1 MKHSSIL
8 FGSLSIALFAS
19 LYACMGDD
27 LPHSLSINGKS
38 TSVLPEVA
46 LEDRTTV
53 SNAVIFNDE
62 ASIPSQCYTDTQGQH
77 NPCYTCHQMY
87 DRQTDFRL
95 NKLDDGGLQGA
106 YIFSDVGVTNHWSN
120 LFKDKQDWLK
130 QVSDDAIQE
139 YINTENYTGLAPR
152 LKQQDWQG
160 FIPDLANYQNAAA
173 AFDER
178 GLALDGSNWVA
189 FNYKPFPGTFW
200 PTNGAT
206 DDVLIR
212 LDKPFRE
219 LNGKFNRNVY
229 FINLTLAELNI
240 KQMQEAS
247 IWPVDETQLGVDI
260 NQDGLLSVAKS
271 VVRGTHY
278 VGDAKHT
285 PLEFQQFPLATE
297 FMHSVRYVGVN
308 DDDSI
313 GIPARMKELRYMR
326 KVNVLPRDTITSRYD
341 NERKEKLLELLP
353 NFISRGDE
361 GFDNGQGW
369 FVQGFIED
377 YNGELRPQSY
387 EEGMFCMGCHAA
399 IGTTLDSTFSYAR
412 KVTGESGWGYINL
425 INMLDAPSMSED
437 EGEILNYF
445 KRAGGGSEFRENP
458 EMLERWYTQDGEVD
472 VEKVKAA
479 DVYTLITPSKRRAL
493 DLNKAYSEIVRHQSF
508 IYGRD
513 ATWLPAKNV
522 YKEVDE
528 SIPPLQSKHRYY
540 GWDIRLD
547 WQK

>member
-8 FGSLSIALFAS
+8 LGSIGVTLLAS

-27 LPHSLSINGKS
+27 ISPSFSFTETDNSL
-38 TSVLPEVA
+38 LPEVS
-46 LEDRTTV
+46 LEDRTSV

-62 ASIPSQCYTDTQGQH
+62 ASIPPQCYTDTQSKH

-87 DRQTDFRL
+87 DRQSDFRL

-106 YIFSDVGVTNHWSN
+106 YIFSDIGVTNHWSN

-130 QVSDDAIQE
+130 QVSDESIQQ
-139 YINTENYTGLAPR
+139 YVKTENYTGLAPR
-152 LKQQDWQG
+152 LKEQEWKG

-173 AFDER
+173 AFDQQ

-206 DDVLIR
+206 DDVVIR

-219 LNGKFNRNVY
+219 LNGEFNRNVY

-240 KQMQEAS
+240 KQLERTS
-247 IWPVDETQLGVDI
+247 IWPVDETQLGADI
-260 NQDGLLSVAKS
+260 NQDGVLSAAQT

-278 VGDAKHT
+278 VGDAKDVA
-285 PLEFQQFPLATE
+285 LEFQQLPKETE

-326 KVNVLPRDTITSRYD
+326 KVNVLSRDVITSRYD

-353 NFISRGDE
+353 NFINRGDQ
-361 GFDNGQGW
+361 GLDNGQGW

-387 EEGMFCMGCHAA
+387 EESMFCMGCHAA

-412 KVTGESGWGYINL
+412 KVTGQSGWGYIDL
-425 INMLDAPSMSED
+425 INMIDAPSMSE
-437 EGEILNYF
+437 EGGEILNYL

-458 EMLERWYTQDGEVD
+458 EMLERWYTEDGKVNE
-472 VEKVKAA
+472 EKIKAA
-479 DVYTLITPSKRRAL
+479 DVYTLITPSKRSAL
-493 DLNKAYSEIVRHQSF
+493 NLNKAYSEIVRHQSF
-508 IYGRD
+508 IHGRD
-513 ATWLPAKNV
+513 ANWLPANNV

-528 SIPPLQSKHRYY
+528 SIPPLQSQHRYY